1 MTDSRVPP
9 QMNIKQKL
17 YNIKKFKKKIK
28 ELEIEIINLQFDRP
42 IYRLGKNIK
51 KETDQSDKIDKIDKL
66 VRIKSWE
73 KKRLERTIKNLLP
86 LLSEQ

>member
-1 MTDSRVPP
+1 
-9 QMNIKQKL
+9 MNIKQKL
-17 YNIKKFKKKIK
+17 YNIKKFNKKIK

-51 KETDQSDKIDKIDKL
+51 KETDQSDKIDKL
-66 VRIKSWE
+66 VRIKLWE

>member
-1 MTDSRVPP
+1 
-9 QMNIKQKL
+9 MNIKQKL
-17 YNIKKFKKKIK
+17 YNIKKFNKKIK

-51 KETDQSDKIDKIDKL
+51 KETDQSDKIDKL